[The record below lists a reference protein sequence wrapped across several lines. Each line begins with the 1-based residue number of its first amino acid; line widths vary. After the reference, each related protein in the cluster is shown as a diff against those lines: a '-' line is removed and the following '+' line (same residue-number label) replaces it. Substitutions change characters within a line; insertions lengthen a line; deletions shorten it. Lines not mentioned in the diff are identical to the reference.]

1 MTLQSLWKQLHHRPH
16 RSIRGLTL
24 AEVLISV
31 ITAGIVIGGAGYG
44 LAAIT
49 AANRTEDAR
58 AERRMEMS
66 RALEFISDEVK
77 TARGIARDPAGEL
90 AVQSP
95 SFSLPSGAQL
105 LLVINTSRASESIV
119 YYLAPP
125 PANSVLQGPQV
136 LYRWGPA
143 FDATGNYS
151 NANTPTNW
159 ASRPLLDLV
168 ANTAGTGTC
177 ETTNQTQIP
186 TNNADRRGLFICLDT
201 DGDTQQGRLASLQLS
216 SNINRV
222 IGGNER
228 LNLNTQAFARNSSSG
243 SGGGGLP
250 PGLLNPANNGDL
262 TPPDD
267 VSLRFQ
273 VLGGAIQCGTRD
285 VPVTTNL
292 EFTDPDGNRT
302 TATINQ
308 NNPLNKDPGTVAR
321 VRVESI
327 SNLRQV
333 NCGNNI
339 TISTGPN
346 RPNSNN
352 FRVLKNGDSIP
363 NFIPFNN
370 QASID
375 VFLRPILGADGRV
388 RIRDNQ
394 LIYLFELGTTSQNS
408 SAFDMQDNV
417 VLVTVNPEQTQP

>member
-1 MTLQSLWKQLHHRPH
+1 MKPHTFWKQLQHR
-16 RSIRGLTL
+16 RCSTQGLTL
-24 AEVLISV
+24 VETLIAV
-31 ITAGIVIGGAGYG
+31 VTAGVVIGGAGYG

-58 AERRMEMS
+58 TERRMEMS

-77 TARGIARDPAGEL
+77 SARGIARDPAGEL
-90 AVQSP
+90 TVQSP

-105 LLVINTSRASESIV
+105 LMVVNTPRASESIV

-125 PANSVLQGPQV
+125 PTNSVWQGPQV

-143 FDATGNYS
+143 FDAAGNYS
-151 NANTPTNW
+151 NSTTPTAW
-159 ASRPLLDLV
+159 TGRPLLDLV
-168 ANTAGTGTC
+168 ANTPGAATC
-177 ETTNQTQIP
+177 DTTNQTQIP
-186 TNNADRRGLFICLDT
+186 ANSANRRGFFICLDT

-216 SNINRV
+216 STFNRV

-250 PGLLNPANNGDL
+250 PGLLNPSNNGDL

-285 VPVTTNL
+285 VPVTTDL
-292 EFTDPDGNRT
+292 YLTAPGAT
-302 TATINQ
+302 TATKVTLNP
-308 NNPLNKDPGTVAR
+308 NSPLNQPPGTVER

-327 SNLRQV
+327 ARLSSVSCGSNF
-333 NCGNNI
+333 
-339 TISTGPN
+339 TISTGPG

-352 FRVLKNGDSIP
+352 FRVLKNGDSVP
-363 NFIPFNN
+363 NFVPYNN
-370 QASID
+370 QASLD
-375 VFLRPILGADGRV
+375 TFLRPILGADGRV

-394 LIYLFELGTTSQNS
+394 VIYLFELGTTNTGSA
-408 SAFDMQDNV
+408 AFDMQDNV